1 MLTSLSTRNIVH
13 VLFRRRATFL
23 GVLMVPPL
31 LCAAIVFMQIPEYE
45 STVQLMVKIHDEELA
60 TPDSVADQQGRAS
73 ASNTQMAR
81 QMMFSEI
88 LIIGSGDVL
97 RSSLERVGVENVY
110 PQAVAESARANVP
123 ALAWAAEKLSKDF
136 SVKSS
141 GESNVLLLSVFNPN
155 PKVAQNLLDH
165 IVAVAMEKQA
175 NVLRDPRTD
184 FLDRK
189 LAVLKKESEQAKRQL
204 LEFKRRT
211 QITSFDEERTLLLR
225 QRDGIELSLSQSR
238 ADMLAAQGRS
248 GTLQSTLSSVPEQ
261 IALSDEND
269 RAQRSLDQAQARL
282 ATARAR
288 YDSAQR
294 RFTKDNPE
302 LLDLAAE
309 LQSAEQELASAN
321 STSQVRVRRGVN
333 PIQQQI
339 TGNLSTARSDATALR
354 NAVKERER
362 QLQSVNARLA
372 YLDSNE
378 IELRGL
384 EQRQAIADNS
394 YRAYLQRSES
404 ARIVRDMNEAG
415 ISGLSIIEAPTLA
428 YRPSKPKKS
437 MLLGLS
443 VLGGVI
449 FALGLCL
456 LRESLDDTISMPE
469 QLEHALK
476 LPVLSSIKLKKAG

>member
-1 MLTSLSTRNIVH
+1 MLTSMSTRNIVH
-13 VLFRRRATFL
+13 VLFRRRGTFL
-23 GVLMVPPL
+23 GVLLVPPL
-31 LCAAIVFMQIPEYE
+31 ICAAIVFLQPPEYE
-45 STVQLMVKIHDEELA
+45 STGQLMVKIADEDMA
-60 TPDSVADQQGRAS
+60 TPDSIADQQGRAS
-73 ASNTQMAR
+73 AAATQMAR

-88 LIIGSGDVL
+88 LIIGSTDVL
-97 RSSLERVGVENVY
+97 RTSLDRVGLERVY
-110 PQAVAESARANVP
+110 PKAPAESAKTRVP
-123 ALAWAAEKLSKDF
+123 PLAWATEKLSKDF
-136 SVKSS
+136 TVKSS
-141 GESNVLLLSVFNPN
+141 GESNVLLLSVFNTDP
-155 PKVAQNLLDH
+155 VIAQTLLDT
-165 IVAVAMEKQA
+165 IISVAMEKQA

-189 LAVLKKESEQAKRQL
+189 LATLKKDSEDAKRQL
-204 LEFKRRT
+204 LDFKRRT
-211 QITSFDEERTLLLR
+211 QITSFDEERGLLLR
-225 QRDGIELSLSQSR
+225 QRDGIEMSLSQSR

-248 GTLQSTLSSVPEQ
+248 GTLQSTLTAVPEQ
-261 IALSDEND
+261 IVLSDEND
-269 RAQRSLDQAQARL
+269 RAQRALDQAQARV

-309 LQSAEQELASAN
+309 LRSAEQELASAN
-321 STSQVRVRRGVN
+321 VTSQTRVRKGVN

-339 TGNLSTARSDATALR
+339 TGNLSTARSDATALK

-362 QLQSVNARLA
+362 QLENINARLA
-372 YLDSNE
+372 YLDANE

-384 EQRQAIADNS
+384 EQRQTLSDAS
-394 YRAYLQRSES
+394 YKAYQQRSES

-428 YRPSKPKKS
+428 YKPGKPKKG

-449 FALGLCL
+449 FALGFCL